1 MLLVKTDKNSKTY
14 DIYLKHKDALDSYC
28 QFLSQRHEAQDNNLL
43 LSFLDVVSLSA
54 LNNPKIKP
62 LVLDFTKDKLFFR
75 LSHTSK
81 HKEPLAR
88 AVLSNIDKDAL
99 IFDAT
104 AGLGRDSMILHKFG
118 ANLIAFERNVV
129 IYCLLEDALNR
140 ASVSDEFL
148 KVSNSVP
155 KLHALG
161 SIDSYQ
167 GERPSVIYYD
177 PMFPERKKSA
187 LVKKDMQLFKALIG
201 SDDDVMAYLKK
212 AIYLATRRVVLK
224 RPAHSEIIVID
235 NIKPY
240 SSIDG
245 GACRFDCYKAIDA

>member
-1 MLLVKTDKNSKTY
+1 MLLVKTDTKSKTY
-14 DIYLKHKDALDSYC
+14 DIYLKHKDALDNYC
-28 QFLSQRHEAQDNNLL
+28 NFLSKRQQNTDDLI
-43 LSFLDVVSLSA
+43 LSFLDVVSLSP
-54 LNNPKIKP
+54 LNDKKIKP

-81 HKEPLAR
+81 NKEPLAR
-88 AVLSNIDKDAL
+88 AVLSNIDKDDL

-140 ASVSDEFL
+140 AKESDAFL
-148 KVSNSVP
+148 KITNSLP
-155 KLHALG
+155 KLHPLG
-161 SIDSYQ
+161 SIDGYE

-177 PMFPERKKSA
+177 PMFPTRKKSA

-201 SDDDVMAYLKK
+201 EDEDVMDYLKK
-212 AIYLATRRVVLK
+212 ALSLATRKVVLK
-224 RPAHSEIIVID
+224 RPKLSEILVID

-240 SSIDG
+240 TSIDG
-245 GACRFDCYKAIDA
+245 GACRFDCYKALDA